1 MLLRH
6 KSARNLV
13 RVLKIHEQNQDGSMA
28 RWVTGLQGLGGVE
41 AIHRKRGYS
50 AFAMHFT
57 MREASFVMI
66 FLCRTFKGV
75 LLSKITN
82 LYCLTWP
89 AYL

>member
-13 RVLKIHEQNQDGSMA
+13 RVLKIHKHNQAGSMA
-28 RWVTGLQGLGGVE
+28 RWVTGLQGLGGVK

-57 MREASFVMI
+57 MRETKSTRGKF
-66 FLCRTFKGV
+66 CHD
-75 LLSKITN
+75 LLYVEHSRGFYYPKIQT
-82 LYCLTWP
+82 YI
-89 AYL
+89 A